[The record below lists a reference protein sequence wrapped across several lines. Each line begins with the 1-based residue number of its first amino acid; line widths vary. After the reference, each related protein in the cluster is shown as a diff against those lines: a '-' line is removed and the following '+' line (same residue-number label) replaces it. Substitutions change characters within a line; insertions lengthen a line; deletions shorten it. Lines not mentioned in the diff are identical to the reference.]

1 MYMSQR
7 KSVRFVIEGGKAT
20 AGPPI
25 GPALGP
31 TGLNVMAVV
40 NKINELTKE
49 FAGMRV
55 PVEVIYDPE
64 TKEFEVKVGIPTT
77 AALLLKELKAEKGSS
92 SPAKQKIG
100 DLSLEQIIKIALIKR
115 PDLLAKT
122 LKAATKEVLGTC
134 LSLGITVEGKSPKE
148 VQKEV
153 DSGVYDHIFAKY
165 EAEQR

>member
-1 MYMSQR
+1 MAQK

-20 AGPPI
+20 AGPPL

-31 TGLNVMAVV
+31 TGLNVMAVA

-77 AALLLKELKAEKGSS
+77 AALLLRELKAEKGSS

-100 DLSLEQIIKIALIKR
+100 NLSLERVVKIALIKR

-134 LSLGITVEGKSPKE
+134 LSLGITVEGKNPKE
-148 VQKEV
+148 VQKEI
-153 DSGVYDHIFAKY
+153 DAGVYDHIFAKY
-165 EAEQR
+165 EVEWR

>member
-1 MYMSQR
+1 MAQ
-7 KSVRFVIEGGKAT
+7 KSIRFIVEGGKAT

-55 PVEVIYDPE
+55 PVEVSYDPE

-77 AALLLKELKAEKGSS
+77 AALLLKELKVDKGSS
-92 SPAKQKIG
+92 SPTKQKIG
-100 DLSLEQIIKIALIKR
+100 NLSLEQVIKIALIKR
-115 PDLLAKT
+115 PNLLAKT
-122 LKAATKEVLGTC
+122 LKAATKEILGTC

-148 VQKEV
+148 VQREI
-153 DSGVYDHIFAKY
+153 DAGTYDNIFAKY
-165 EAEQR
+165 EVEW

>member
-1 MYMSQR
+1 MCMAQ
-7 KSVRFVIEGGKAT
+7 KKFARFVIEGGKAT

-77 AALLLKELKAEKGSS
+77 AALLLRELKAEKGSP

-100 DLSLEQIIKIALIKR
+100 SLNLEQVVKIALIKR

-134 LSLGITVEGKSPKE
+134 LSLGIAVEGKSPKE
-148 VQKEV
+148 VQKEI
-153 DSGVYDHIFAKY
+153 DAGVYDQIFAKY
-165 EAEQR
+165 EAEWR

>member
-1 MYMSQR
+1 MAR
-7 KSVRFVIEGGKAT
+7 KTIRFIVEGGKAT

-31 TGLNVMAVV
+31 TGLNVMVVV

-55 PVEVIYDPE
+55 PVEVSYDPE

-77 AALLLKELKAEKGSS
+77 AALLLRELKAEKGSS

-100 DLSLEQIIKIALIKR
+100 NLSLEQVIKIALIKR
-115 PDLLAKT
+115 TNLLAKT
-122 LKAATKEVLGTC
+122 LKAATKEILGTC

-148 VQKEV
+148 VQREI
-153 DSGVYDHIFAKY
+153 DSGIYDNVFAKY
-165 EAEQR
+165 EVEWQ

>member
-1 MYMSQR
+1 MCMAR
-7 KSVRFVIEGGKAT
+7 KSVRFVIEGGRAT

-55 PVEVIYDPE
+55 PVEVVYDLE
-64 TKEFEVKVGIPTT
+64 AKEFEVKVGTPTT
-77 AALLLKELKAEKGSS
+77 AALLLRELKAEKGSS

-100 DLSLEQIIKIALIKR
+100 NLSIEQVVKIALIKK

-122 LKAATKEVLGTC
+122 LRAATKEVLGTC
-134 LSLGITVEGKSPKE
+134 LSLGITVEGKNPKE
-148 VQKEV
+148 VQKEIEA
-153 DSGVYDHIFAKY
+153 GVYDKIFAKY
-165 EAEQR
+165 EAEWR

>member
-1 MYMSQR
+1 MRVAQK
-7 KSVRFVIEGGKAT
+7 KSVKFVIEGGKAT
-20 AGPPI
+20 AGPPL

-31 TGLNVMAVV
+31 TGLNVMAVA

-77 AALLLKELKAEKGSS
+77 AALLLRELKAEKGSS

-100 DLSLEQIIKIALIKR
+100 NLSLERVVKIALIKR

-134 LSLGITVEGKSPKE
+134 LSLGITVEGKNPKE
-148 VQKEV
+148 VQKEI
-153 DSGVYDHIFAKY
+153 DAGVYDHIFAKY
-165 EAEQR
+165 EVEWR

>member
-1 MYMSQR
+1 MAQ
-7 KSVRFVIEGGKAT
+7 KKTVKFIIEGGKAT

-77 AALLLKELKAEKGSS
+77 AALLLRELKAEKGSS

-100 DLSLEQIIKIALIKR
+100 NLSLEQVIKVALIKK

-122 LKAATKEVLGTC
+122 LKAATKEILGTC
-134 LSLGITVEGKSPKE
+134 LSLGITVEGKNPKE
-148 VQKEV
+148 VQKEI
-153 DSGVYDHIFAKY
+153 DSGVYDNIFAKY
-165 EAEQR
+165 EAEWR

>member
-1 MYMSQR
+1 VAQ
-7 KSVRFVIEGGKAT
+7 KSIRFIVEGGKAT

-55 PVEVIYDPE
+55 PVEVSYDPE

-77 AALLLKELKAEKGSS
+77 AALLLKELKVDKGSS
-92 SPAKQKIG
+92 SPTKQKIG
-100 DLSLEQIIKIALIKR
+100 NLSLEQVIKIALIKR
-115 PDLLAKT
+115 PNLLAKT
-122 LKAATKEVLGTC
+122 LKAATKEILGTC

-148 VQKEV
+148 VQREI
-153 DSGVYDHIFAKY
+153 DAGTYDNIFAKY
-165 EAEQR
+165 EVEW